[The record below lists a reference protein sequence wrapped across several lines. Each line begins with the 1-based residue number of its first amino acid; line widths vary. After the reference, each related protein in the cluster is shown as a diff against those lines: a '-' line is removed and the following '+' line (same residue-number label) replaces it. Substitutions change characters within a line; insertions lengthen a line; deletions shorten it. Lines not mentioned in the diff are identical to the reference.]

1 MDRVFEALS
10 STPRRRILAYLNGG
24 ELTAGDIASRFD
36 FSKPALSAHLRI
48 LEDAGLI
55 AREKRGQY
63 VYFQLV
69 PDRLANTV
77 FAWVSE
83 LCPQGRPLKRES
95 RARAKAANTPQ
106 VPGEPTDD
114 THAPDPHA
122 ADTEE
127 PA

>member
-24 ELTAGDIASRFD
+24 ELTAGEIASRFD
-36 FSKPALSAHLRI
+36 FSKPALSAHLRV

-55 AREKRGQY
+55 ERDKRGQY
-63 VYFQLV
+63 VYFRLV

-83 LCPQGRPLKRES
+83 LCPEGRPLKRES
-95 RARAKAANTPQ
+95 QARAKTRPAAGADPDGG
-106 VPGEPTDD
+106 PDP
-114 THAPDPHA
+114 APDPDPERSA
-122 ADTEE
+122 
-127 PA
+127 

>member
-24 ELTAGDIASRFD
+24 ELTAGEIASRFD
-36 FSKPALSAHLRI
+36 FSKPALSAHLRV

-55 AREKRGQY
+55 ERDKRGQY
-63 VYFQLV
+63 VYFRLV

-83 LCPQGRPLKRES
+83 LCPEGRPLKRES
-95 RARAKAANTPQ
+95 QARAKTRPAA
-106 VPGEPTDD
+106 GADLD
-114 THAPDPHA
+114 PDPERSA
-122 ADTEE
+122 
-127 PA
+127 